1 MAKWL
6 EAAGAQVVPVPFNM
20 PRDELDLLFARIN
33 GLVFQGGDFDPFS
46 PAGQCVTL
54 NCCASTPF
62 P

>member
-1 MAKWL
+1 
-6 EAAGAQVVPVPFNM
+6 VPVPFNM